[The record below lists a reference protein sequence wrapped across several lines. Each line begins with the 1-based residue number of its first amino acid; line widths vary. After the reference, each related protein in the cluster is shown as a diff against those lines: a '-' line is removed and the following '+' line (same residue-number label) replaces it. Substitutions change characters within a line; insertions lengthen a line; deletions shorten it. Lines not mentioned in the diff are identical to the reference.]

1 MMPPAQGTQLRLALT
16 ISGAVALGAYEGGAL
31 AGLLVAVQA
40 LSGRDDPPL
49 AIDVMAGASAG
60 SITSLLAARCLLEGY
75 DPVEVMRGA
84 WVEQDSLSVLRGHT
98 GAAPLSIGALRAMA
112 SALLAPAG
120 GSCRPKQS
128 GQVRLSMAI
137 ACLRGL
143 EYTMPTLN
151 SRIDAQATTY
161 LDWCDY
167 TFTQGMATADLTSGR
182 RDGFPAPV
190 DTALAS
196 AANAMGFPPYLLD
209 RSDDRDWQRLLDAG
223 ITNLPVTRQLWY
235 TDGGT
240 LDNEPLGRA
249 LNLVDDAG
257 DSDQV
262 TRLHVLIHP
271 HPTGAPTGDAWADPA
286 SPPSWTQTA
295 MRSLGLQRT
304 QSLFADL
311 KNVEKTNSHIV
322 WAQTLCEQ
330 LSTAIDGLD
339 GPARAAVHAAL
350 AAAQT
355 AIDNDRAARLGS
367 RTPAAPDLRAGTTGA
382 TDATGPTTDAIL
394 GPLLRRVAGVSG
406 KHQASVEVIS
416 PLLLPEA
423 ASHSVEQLLAGEVLF
438 HFGGFLDLDARV
450 SDFDLGYRSTL
461 QWLERGGLTNHGLA
475 PADNDTAMQAA
486 RGRHEPPAASQSW
499 QACGS
504 RTVAD
509 LLGRHPVAGFE
520 LAAQIARVLTNDVL
534 HHQNKASRKPEPTK
548 AGGLP

>member
-1 MMPPAQGTQLRLALT
+1 MTLPTQGTQLRLALT

-40 LSGRDDPPL
+40 LADKNDPPL
-49 AIDVMAGASAG
+49 VIDVMAGASAG
-60 SITSLLAARCLLEGY
+60 SITALLAARCLLEGY
-75 DPVEVMRGA
+75 DPLEVMRGA
-84 WVEQDSLSVLRGHT
+84 WVEQDSLSNLRGHT
-98 GAAPLSIGALRAMA
+98 GAAPLSIDALRTMA
-112 SALLAPAG
+112 STLLEPRGAASEP
-120 GSCRPKQS
+120 RQS
-128 GQVRLSMAI
+128 GAVRLSMAI

-143 EYTMPTLN
+143 EYTMPTLG

-167 TFTQGMATADLTSGR
+167 TLTPGMPIADLSTGR
-182 RDGFPAPV
+182 PDGFPAPV

-223 ITNLPVTRQLWY
+223 ITNLPASRQLWY

-249 LNLVDDAG
+249 LNLVG
-257 DSDQV
+257 DPGDPDQV

-271 HPTGAPTGDAWADPA
+271 HPTGAPLDDAWADPT

-311 KNVEKTNSHIV
+311 KNVEKTNSRIA
-322 WAQTLCEQ
+322 WAETLCEH
-330 LSTAIDGLD
+330 LSTALD
-339 GPARAAVHAAL
+339 TLEPTARAAVQGALL
-350 AAAQT
+350 AAQRE
-355 AIDNDRAARLGS
+355 IGHDRATRLGS
-367 RTPAAPDLRAGTTGA
+367 HPSPDADNN
-382 TDATGPTTDAIL
+382 TDPATGVPTSTVL

-406 KHQASVEVIS
+406 KQQTAVEVIS

-423 ASHSVEQLLAGEVLF
+423 TTHGVEQLLAGEVLF
-438 HFGGFLDLDARV
+438 HFGGFLDRDARV
-450 SDFDLGYRSTL
+450 SDFDLGYRSAL
-461 QWLERGGLTNHGLA
+461 RWLERGGLAHHGLDSVDNSTA
-475 PADNDTAMQAA
+475 LQAVRARYQPPTPA
-486 RGRHEPPAASQSW
+486 QSW
-499 QACGS
+499 QTCGS

-509 LLGRHPVAGFE
+509 LLGRHPLAGVE
-520 LAAQIARVLTNDVL
+520 IAAQITRVLANDVL
-534 HHQNKASRKPEPTK
+534 HHHKNAPHPPQP
-548 AGGLP
+548 